1 MIQNESL
8 PVWHYGRG
16 HALTCGRITYLGGDP
31 LAVDDPNVYRVEGA
45 LRWDIVDGGPPPDEV
60 IWRARLDTQGIT
72 PIVYASADLL
82 YSTAGSEAIQGMVR
96 TFDGNFP
103 FQGDP
108 STVLITLRNVQ
119 NPETGANLAI
129 DQSLCVTCIV
139 SQVGPPQY
147 RSIPYIPPTSAVPLP
162 PRPAPLPPPER
173 EEIR

>member
-72 PIVYASADLL
+72 PIVYASADGIERFPSDTGAGGL
-82 YSTAGSEAIQGMVR
+82 YNKRG
-96 TFDGNFP
+96 DGNP
-103 FQGDP
+103 
-108 STVLITLRNVQ
+108 
-119 NPETGANLAI
+119 
-129 DQSLCVTCIV
+129 
-139 SQVGPPQY
+139 
-147 RSIPYIPPTSAVPLP
+147 
-162 PRPAPLPPPER
+162 
-173 EEIR
+173 